1 MAAGHLSRPD
11 TTTGPCVD
19 PCQHTDCA
27 ATRRMA
33 DCRCR
38 LCRTAIGDET
48 WLSQEESGG
57 FVHAT
62 CLLTAQEEASRDN

>member
-1 MAAGHLSRPD
+1 
-11 TTTGPCVD
+11 
-19 PCQHTDCA
+19 
-27 ATRRMA
+27 MA